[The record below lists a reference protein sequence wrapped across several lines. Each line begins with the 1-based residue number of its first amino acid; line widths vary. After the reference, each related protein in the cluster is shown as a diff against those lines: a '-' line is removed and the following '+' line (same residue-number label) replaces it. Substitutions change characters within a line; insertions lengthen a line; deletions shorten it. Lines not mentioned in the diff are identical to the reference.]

1 MEVEPPIALL
11 RRYPRETLIS
21 WRETIWD
28 KLDKMTFE
36 EAEAPLLPTLP
47 PAVRSRIG
55 RDEGDTLRNR
65 VGGNVGAWIDHALED
80 GETTPAHGMRARES
94 DGLGKSG
101 RDRV

>member
-36 EAEAPLLPTLP
+36 EAEATLLPTLP

-55 RDEGDTLRNR
+55 RDEWDTMRIR
-65 VGGNVGAWIDHALED
+65 VGENVGAWIDPALD
-80 GETTPAHGMRARES
+80 RKRVGE
-94 DGLGKSG
+94 GKRG
-101 RDRV
+101 AVGVEFGGCDYI